1 MVVATSTIG
10 AAAGVGSV
18 GTGVGVDGA
27 GGGIGADAC
36 SAVSGG
42 EELKI
47 DDMSRPPKNPPPAVT
62 KVLST
67 AGAGRDMVFRL
78 LYYLWG

>member
-1 MVVATSTIG
+1 MVVATSTTG
-10 AAAGVGSV
+10 AAAGVG
-18 GTGVGVDGA
+18 TGVGADGA

-36 SAVSGG
+36 SADSGG

-62 KVLST
+62 KVLGT
-67 AGAGRDMVFRL
+67 AGAGRDMVLVFFFF
-78 LYYLWG
+78 